1 MLQSFVLII
10 LLNTFFIV
18 EAKPSYPKDDTIKK
32 TTPIITTKI
41 CKVFIFP
48 KLNWRTPFSIPKNG
62 NKFRHV
68 RVCKDKTVAT
78 TTETTTTEA
87 TTTTTTT
94 AAEVILTTPSMAK
107 TKYAQDSLQVLLKEV
122 CIIY

>member
-68 RVCKDKTVAT
+68 TVCKDKAVAT

-87 TTTTTTT
+87 ATTTT

-107 TKYAQDSLQVLLKEV
+107 TKYAQDSLKVLLKEV
-122 CIIY
+122 FIIY

>member
-1 MLQSFVLII
+1 MFKSFVLVI
-10 LLNTFFIV
+10 LLNSFFIV
-18 EAKPSYPKDDTIKK
+18 EAQSSYSKDDTIMK
-32 TTPIITTKI
+32 TKPIITTKI

-68 RVCKDKTVAT
+68 RVCKDKAVAT

-87 TTTTTTT
+87 TTTT
-94 AAEVILTTPSMAK
+94 AAEVILTTTSMAK
-107 TKYAQDSLQVLLKEV
+107 TKYTQDSLQVLLKEV
-122 CIIY
+122 CVIPYF